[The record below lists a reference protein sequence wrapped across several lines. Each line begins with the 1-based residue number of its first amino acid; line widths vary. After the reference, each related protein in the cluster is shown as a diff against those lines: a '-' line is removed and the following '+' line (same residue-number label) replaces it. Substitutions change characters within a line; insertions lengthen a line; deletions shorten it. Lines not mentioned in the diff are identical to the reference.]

1 MREQAADLNLLIKK
15 YKSILENLERQINE
29 TKEKM
34 NVAYGALK
42 LLEQE
47 KLLQPTK
54 SLSDAD
60 TSGLITESLSEK
72 YKGMGLNKAILD
84 ILLNSD
90 KYLDGHDIY
99 DELIKNGFTSSS
111 SNIKRDVYIALYR
124 LNKENKIN
132 SKKYGNRKKYN
143 MIKQNI

>member
-132 SKKYGNRKKYN
+132 SKKYGNRKKYH